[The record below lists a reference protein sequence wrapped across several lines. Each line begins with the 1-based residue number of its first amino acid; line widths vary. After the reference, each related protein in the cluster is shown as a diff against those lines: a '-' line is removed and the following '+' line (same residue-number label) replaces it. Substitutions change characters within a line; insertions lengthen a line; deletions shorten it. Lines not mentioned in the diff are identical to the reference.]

1 MSEDILKILL
11 EFICRNFMVDEEEV
25 PLDKSLIDTGIIDSI
40 GLIEISTFITRQ
52 FNINIMEDDLTR
64 ENFGSVL
71 KIVDFI
77 KRQINV

>member
-1 MSEDILKILL
+1 MSEDILKKLL
-11 EFICRNFMVDEEEV
+11 EFICRNFMVDEDEV

-40 GLIEISTFITRQ
+40 GLIEISTFITKE
-52 FNINIMEDDLTR
+52 FNINILEEDLNR

-77 KRQINV
+77 KRQINI